1 MSFIT
6 TIREDINTVQ
16 THDPAAQNG
25 LVIFLSYPGL
35 HAKWAHTPEH
45 WLWNHGL
52 HSIARVMSQFTR
64 FMTGVE
70 IHPAAQIGR
79 RLFIDHAMGVVIG
92 ETTIVGDDCV
102 LYQGVT
108 LGGTGKECGKRHP
121 TLGDRVTVGTGAK
134 VLGNIRIGD
143 DVKIGGNSV
152 VVKDVPSNSTVVG
165 VPGRV
170 VRRAGCRVLNENMD
184 RREHRESMPDPVQEQ
199 SLLNREGSGAKPAS
213 RVWIIVLLILLFGGF
228 ALIFGGEWGPS
239 TGAAGLAMQAC
250 QGVGLITF
258 GISLAM
264 TARLLHLQHRTKTT
278 GTPAAPNER
287 TRDALRRE
295 YVQELVMLAPA
306 VAAYAGCALLYLT
319 GVSFLEDETALNLII
334 MMAFAGG
341 AVALAALVHRRR
353 KRRGVS
359 YKHLGNA
366 GLIAFCLAFA
376 VGGAL
381 IGWDIAWRAAVDAA
395 NGPATVRCFYRDYD
409 IDRPT
414 GRYAGLHPTKLEL
427 AFTNVSGDGTMPNPV
442 VYIAA
447 GDVDAVLDQVFR
459 ENAFAID
466 LTYYPNS
473 NVFVSAEAA

>member
-1 MSFIT
+1 MSIPSNIVPFVKPQRRDGADDVQGPIEEARGG
-6 TIREDINTVQ
+6 RE
-16 THDPAAQNG
+16 
-25 LVIFLSYPGL
+25 
-35 HAKWAHTPEH
+35 
-45 WLWNHGL
+45 
-52 HSIARVMSQFTR
+52 
-64 FMTGVE
+64 
-70 IHPAAQIGR
+70 GR
-79 RLFIDHAMGVVIG
+79 R
-92 ETTIVGDDCV
+92 
-102 LYQGVT
+102 
-108 LGGTGKECGKRHP
+108 
-121 TLGDRVTVGTGAK
+121 
-134 VLGNIRIGD
+134 
-143 DVKIGGNSV
+143 
-152 VVKDVPSNSTVVG
+152 
-165 VPGRV
+165 
-170 VRRAGCRVLNENMD
+170 
-184 RREHRESMPDPVQEQ
+184 
-199 SLLNREGSGAKPAS
+199 AKPAS

-334 MMAFAGG
+334 MLAFAGG

-395 NGPATVRCFYRDYD
+395 SGPATVRCFYRDYD

-414 GRYAGLHPTKLEL
+414 GRYAGLHPTKLQL

-442 VYIAA
+442 VFIAA
-447 GDVDAVLDQVFR
+447 GDVDVVLDQVFR

-473 NVFVSAEAA
+473 NVFVSAEKAR

>member
-1 MSFIT
+1 MAIPSNIVPF
-6 TIREDINTVQ
+6 VKPQ
-16 THDPAAQNG
+16 
-25 LVIFLSYPGL
+25 
-35 HAKWAHTPEH
+35 
-45 WLWNHGL
+45 
-52 HSIARVMSQFTR
+52 
-64 FMTGVE
+64 
-70 IHPAAQIGR
+70 R
-79 RLFIDHAMGVVIG
+79 RD
-92 ETTIVGDDCV
+92 
-102 LYQGVT
+102 
-108 LGGTGKECGKRHP
+108 
-121 TLGDRVTVGTGAK
+121 GA
-134 VLGNIRIGD
+134 D
-143 DVKIGGNSV
+143 DVQGPIEEARGS
-152 VVKDVPSNSTVVG
+152 
-165 VPGRV
+165 
-170 VRRAGCRVLNENMD
+170 
-184 RREHRESMPDPVQEQ
+184 
-199 SLLNREGSGAKPAS
+199 REGSGAKPAS

-381 IGWDIAWRAAVDAA
+381 IGWDIAWR
-395 NGPATVRCFYRDYD
+395 GCGRCGKRPRYGAMLLSRLRHRQAHRSLRGASPYQARTRFYQRE
-409 IDRPT
+409 R
-414 GRYAGLHPTKLEL
+414 GRHHAQPSGLYCRRRRRC
-427 AFTNVSGDGTMPNPV
+427 S
-442 VYIAA
+442 
-447 GDVDAVLDQVFR
+447 
-459 ENAFAID
+459 
-466 LTYYPNS
+466 S
-473 NVFVSAEAA
+473 